1 MLWRMHDTVGIRP
14 FFEISGSRS
23 RLLPAVV
30 AVAVAGLLMEG
41 MLRLG
46 RVPAKWLY
54 QHGPVSWDDR
64 VWIYVGLAILFQAAL
79 GLIGIAVMRKVLPKA
94 DANLRWPPGRSFA
107 GLAFAIGVGMAL
119 VMLVADYWPQLLAG
133 QPLDRSYATNPLDA
147 TGWLAS
153 MAITGLAEETIFRGL
168 LVGGLVL
175 FVRERVR
182 AGNFEIPLAGVVVAL
197 LFCLAHWRSFIVD
210 PLHMAIA
217 QQSYAFAWGLIYVW
231 LMERS
236 RSLLAPIIA
245 HGTGN
250 ALEVGLIMLASVAT
264 A

>member
-1 MLWRMHDTVGIRP
+1 MHEAVDNRP
-14 FFEISGSRS
+14 FFELSDL
-23 RLLPAVV
+23 RLRLFPAVL
-30 AVAVAGLLMEG
+30 AILVAGLLMEG

-54 QHGPVSWDDR
+54 LHGPASWEDR
-64 VWIYVGLAILFQAAL
+64 AWIYVGLAILFQAVL

-94 DANLRWPPGRSFA
+94 DAHLRWPPGRSFA
-107 GLAFAIGVGMAL
+107 GVAFAIGAGMGL
-119 VMLVADYWPQLLAG
+119 VMLVADYWPQWLAA
-133 QPLDRSYATNPLDA
+133 QPFDSPYPTNPIDS

-168 LVGGLVL
+168 LVGGLAL
-175 FVRERVR
+175 FVTGRVR
-182 AGNFEIPLAGVVVAL
+182 AGHFEIPLAGVVVAL
-197 LFCLAHWRSFIVD
+197 LFCLAHWQTFIVD

-217 QQSYAFAWGLIYVW
+217 QQSYAFLWGLIYVW

-236 RSLLAPIIA
+236 QSLLAPIIA

-250 ALEVGLIMLASVAT
+250 AVEVGLVMLASLA
-264 A
+264 AA

>member
-79 GLIGIAVMRKVLPKA
+79 GFIGIAVMKKILPKA
-94 DANLRWPPGRSFA
+94 DANLRWPPGPSLA

-119 VMLVADYWPQLLAG
+119 VMLEAMKMENIIKSVSEGEVKSILVA
-133 QPLDRSYATNPLDA
+133 
-147 TGWLAS
+147 
-153 MAITGLAEETIFRGL
+153 
-168 LVGGLVL
+168 VGNSVEKNQVL
-175 FVRERVR
+175 IHF
-182 AGNFEIPLAGVVVAL
+182 
-197 LFCLAHWRSFIVD
+197 
-210 PLHMAIA
+210 
-217 QQSYAFAWGLIYVW
+217 
-231 LMERS
+231 
-236 RSLLAPIIA
+236 
-245 HGTGN
+245 
-250 ALEVGLIMLASVAT
+250 
-264 A
+264 

>member
-1 MLWRMHDTVGIRP
+1 MHEVAGIRP
-14 FFEISGSRS
+14 FFEISGPRS

-30 AVAVAGLLMEG
+30 AIAIAGLLMEG

-54 QHGPVSWDDR
+54 QHGPATWDDR

-79 GLIGIAVMRKVLPKA
+79 GLIGIAIMKRILPKA

-107 GLAFAIGVGMAL
+107 ALAFAIGVGMGL
-119 VMLVADYWPQLLAG
+119 VMLIADYWPQLLAR
-133 QPLDRSYATNPLDA
+133 QPLDTSYATNLLDGS
-147 TGWLAS
+147 GWLVS

-168 LVGGLVL
+168 MVGGLVL

-182 AGNFEIPLAGVVVAL
+182 MGQFEVPLAGVVVAL
-197 LFCLAHWRSFIVD
+197 LFCLAHWQSFIVD

-217 QQSYAFAWGLIYVW
+217 QQSYAFVWGLIYVW

-236 RSLLAPIIA
+236 QSLLAPIIA

-250 ALEVGLIMLASVAT
+250 ALEVGLVMLASVA
-264 A
+264 AA